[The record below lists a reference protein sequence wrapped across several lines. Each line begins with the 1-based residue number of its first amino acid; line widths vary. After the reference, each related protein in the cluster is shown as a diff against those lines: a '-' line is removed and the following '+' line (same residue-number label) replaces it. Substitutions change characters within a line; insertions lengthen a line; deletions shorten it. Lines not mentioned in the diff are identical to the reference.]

1 MQNENNELAPVEL
14 EAVDGVTMTSPIWEQ
29 QHILGERDADYAEF
43 LHFANMHP
51 KDRSVKGSW
60 QSWTN
65 KSTTPSL
72 AYEET
77 AKRFKW
83 QVRASARDVHLL
95 KIAADDWVSRD
106 QKRRDADF
114 KIADEFRR
122 LAREKLNEMTT
133 DDVSANTAARFAEL
147 ASKLQADA
155 VPQSALNAQEV
166 KDVINALPEDRR
178 KNIIAVL
185 VGNARK

>member
-29 QHILGERDADYAEF
+29 QHILGERDSDYTEF
-43 LHFANMHP
+43 LHFANLHP
-51 KDRSVKGSW
+51 RDRSFDKGW
-60 QSWTN
+60 QSWTG
-65 KSTTPSL
+65 KKTYASPQ
-72 AYEET
+72 YEER

-83 QVRASARDVHLL
+83 HPRASARDVHLM
-95 KIAADDWVSRD
+95 KVAADDWIHRD

-122 LAREKLNEMTT
+122 LAREKLNEMTA

-166 KDVINALPEDRR
+166 KDLINALPEERR

>member
-1 MQNENNELAPVEL
+1 MQKDNELQPVEL

-29 QHILGERDADYAEF
+29 QHILGEKDSDYAEF

-51 KDRSVKGSW
+51 KERTVEKSW
-60 QSWTN
+60 QSWTSR
-65 KSTTPSL
+65 KTQPSWQ
-72 AYEET
+72 YEERT
-77 AKRFKW
+77 RQFKW
-83 QVRASARDVHLL
+83 QVRASARDVYLM
-95 KIAADDWVSRD
+95 KRAADDWVSRD

-122 LAREKLNEMTT
+122 LAREKLAELTA
-133 DDVSANTAARFAEL
+133 DDVSPNTAARFAEL

-166 KDVINALPEDRR
+166 KDLINALPEDRR
-178 KNIIAVL
+178 KNIIAIL